1 MMFLWPSSPIVVEV
15 ASAPDPKILAD
26 IHADGFSHA
35 WSGADIAKLVADP
48 SVLVVIA
55 RRDRVLGSR
64 SPVGFVMVRSAADE
78 AEVLSIAILK
88 RYRNAGIGRKLMEA
102 ALRKLFAERISALF
116 LEVASDNGPAF
127 GLYDR
132 LGFKTVGER
141 LGYYREGREKPAS
154 ALVMRYDLR

>member
-1 MMFLWPSSPIVVEV
+1 MMFFWPSNPIVVEI
-15 ASAPDPKILAD
+15 ASDPDPKILAD
-26 IHADGFSHA
+26 IHAEGFAHA
-35 WSGADIAKLVADP
+35 WSGADIAKLVTDP

-55 RRDRVLGSR
+55 RRDRALGSR
-64 SPVGFVMVRSAADE
+64 NPVGFIMVRSAADE

-88 RYRNAGIGRKLMEA
+88 RYRNAGTGRKLMET
-102 ALRKLFAERISALF
+102 ALRKLFAERISTLF
-116 LEVASDNGPAF
+116 LEVEADNGPAIT
-127 GLYDR
+127 LYDR